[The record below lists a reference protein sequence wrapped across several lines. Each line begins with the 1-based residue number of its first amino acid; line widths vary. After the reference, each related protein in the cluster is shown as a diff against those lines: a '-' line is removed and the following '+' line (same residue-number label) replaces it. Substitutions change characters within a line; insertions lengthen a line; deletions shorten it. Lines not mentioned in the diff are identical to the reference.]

1 MPVDP
6 MGANG
11 PTKAQAS
18 GPNWRRTSKGLYVRA
33 RVTDNLPEQRILEQ
47 SMRLPTGGAVTGWSA
62 CRLLGANFFDGLDVD
77 GLTRFPVPLS
87 IGELGQLG
95 ETASACVRRDRL
107 DTSEVTRRAG
117 VPCTTVLRALF
128 DAVRF
133 APGVREAVVA
143 IDMMAAAGLASIRQL
158 VEYIRTRRGWR
169 GVPQVRAAIA
179 LASEHSRSPNET
191 RMKLIWQLD
200 AGLPR
205 PLMNQPVFDLRGNL
219 LGIADLLDPVA
230 GVVGEYD
237 GADHRS
243 GTRQSKDVAREHG
256 FRGVALEFFK
266 VTGPDMRSRRMV
278 ANRMTTTRERAK
290 WLAVAERAWTIEPPP
305 GWKVEMSLDEQLEL
319 RAWQVAIYRQQEHDD
334 HPCLPNVG

>member
-1 MPVDP
+1 

-18 GPNWRRTSKGLYVRA
+18 GPNWRRTTKGLYVPA
-33 RVTDNLPEQRILEQ
+33 RVTDNVPEQRILEQ
-47 SMRLPTGGAVTGWSA
+47 SMRLPAGGAVTGWAA

-77 GLTRFPVPLS
+77 GLTRFPVPLC
-87 IGELGQLG
+87 IGGLGQLT
-95 ETASACVRRDRL
+95 ETANSCIRRDSL
-107 DTSEVTRRAG
+107 DASEITRRAG

-133 APGVREAVVA
+133 ALGVREAVVA
-143 IDMMAAAGLASIRQL
+143 IDIMAAAGLASIRQL
-158 VEYIRTRRGWR
+158 AEYIRSRGGWR

-191 RMKLIWQLD
+191 RMRLIWQLD

-205 PLMNQPVFDLRGNL
+205 PRMNQPVFNLHGKL
-219 LGIADLLDPVA
+219 LGIADLLDPVG

-243 GTRQSKDVAREHG
+243 GTRQSKDVAREDG

-266 VTGPDMRSRRMV
+266 VTGPDMRRRRMV

-290 WLAVAERAWTIEPPP
+290 WLVVGERSWTIEPPP
-305 GWKVEMSLDEQLEL
+305 SWKVEMSLDEQLEL
-319 RAWQVAIYRQQEHDD
+319 RAWQVALYRQHEQEGPH
-334 HPCLPNVG
+334 HLPNVS